1 MALRRV
7 DLQVADVLARGHQRV
22 HQFPRTGRGE
32 APVGGERHHA
42 EFCGGAGEGFRQ
54 VIVEI
59 GRRVEVVQGL
69 GHQQISVGVETPRE
83 LFTLITQVAFD
94 LELDAVE
101 VVIELLALQATAEF
115 LAHGIV
121 GQVSDV
127 PDHPCQHQ
135 PALGDHA
142 LFLERA
148 AVELGVGE
156 DRLTRHFVEGDVLRR
171 QLRRRGD
178 GQAMA
183 DAVRVSDAP
192 LHRLHAAEAAADHG
206 RELGDAETVRQTRLT
221 VHPVFHG
228 QYRKVGAER
237 LAGVRVDTARAG
249 GTVAAAEVVQ
259 ADHEEL
265 AGVDRLAG
273 TDAAVPPTGFA
284 VVGAVVAGGVV
295 VTGQGVADQH
305 GVARRG
311 VERAVGFVDQVIG
324 RERATAGQRQ
334 GFAEVRHLRRHQT
347 NRIGGKGS
355 WHRPCSH

>member
-1 MALRRV
+1 M
-7 DLQVADVLARGHQRV
+7 
-22 HQFPRTGRGE
+22 
-32 APVGGERHHA
+32 
-42 EFCGGAGEGFRQ
+42 
-54 VIVEI
+54 
-59 GRRVEVVQGL
+59 EVV
-69 GHQQISVGVETPRE
+69 V
-83 LFTLITQVAFD
+83 
-94 LELDAVE
+94 
-101 VVIELLALQATAEF
+101 ELLALEPAAEF
-115 LAHGIV
+115 LAHGVV
-121 GQVSDV
+121 GQVGDV
-127 PDHPCQHQ
+127 PDHPRQHQ
-135 PALGDHA
+135 AALGDHVV
-142 LFLERA
+142 FLERT
-148 AVELGVGE
+148 AVEFRVGE
-156 DRLTRHFVEGDVLRR
+156 DRLACHFVERDVLCR
-171 QLRRRGD
+171 QLGRRGD

-192 LHRLHAAEAAADHG
+192 LHRLHAAEAAADHR
-206 RELGDAETVRQTRLT
+206 RELSDAEAIGQTRLA
-221 VHPVFHG
+221 VHPIFHS
-228 QYRKVGAER
+228 QHREIGAKR
-237 LAGVRVDTARAG
+237 LAGLRVDAARAG
-249 GTVAAAEVVQ
+249 RAVAAAEVVQ

-295 VTGQGVADQH
+295 MAGQGVADQH